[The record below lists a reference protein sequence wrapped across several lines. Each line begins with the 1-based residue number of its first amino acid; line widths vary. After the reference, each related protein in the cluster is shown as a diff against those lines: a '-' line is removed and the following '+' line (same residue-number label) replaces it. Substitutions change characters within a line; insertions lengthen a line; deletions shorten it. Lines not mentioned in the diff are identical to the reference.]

1 MGMGEKTGTKH
12 VRYESGLGD
21 DEDQDKSME
30 EMKTKTMKRMGKK
43 TKKACQEKLG
53 PWVLRM
59 NDKNE
64 NGTKLG
70 WE

>member
-1 MGMGEKTGTKH
+1 MRMGEKTGMKH
-12 VRYESGLGD
+12 VRYESELGD